1 MGFTIYPA
9 IDLRGGK
16 CVRLYQ
22 GDFNQESI
30 YHDSPVE
37 VAKAFYNQGAQWLHI
52 VDLDGAKSGI
62 PQNHQLIQQ
71 IAREVPI
78 NIEVGGG
85 IRTHESIKEYLSNG
99 IQRVILGTTIIR
111 EPEIVKQ
118 ALELYKEQIVIGL
131 DTREGKIAGDG
142 WLTTSE
148 LDAVTIGKKLIEQG
162 AKTFI
167 YTDIAKDG
175 ALSGPNIEAIASF
188 AKETGA
194 DVIASGGVST
204 LGDLKDLAAFNK
216 KGIQGVIIG
225 KALYNGLFT
234 VSDALDVADSYAD

>member
-71 IAREVPI
+71 IAHEVPV

-85 IRTHESIKEYLSNG
+85 IRTLESIKEYLSNG

-118 ALELYKEQIVIGL
+118 ALELYKKQIVIGL